1 MNDGTDDKRQRRIFA
16 AFTAVTVFAALVTA
30 AALGLIVSPLITKAY
45 AYAVYALSAAFL
57 LAAAGI
63 YMMIRGALALKR
75 AEKAGK
81 TA

>member
-1 MNDGTDDKRQRRIFA
+1 MNDGADDKRQRRIFA
-16 AFTAVTVFAALVTA
+16 VFTAVTVFAALFTA
-30 AALGLIVSPLITKAY
+30 AVPGLIVSPLITKTY

>member
-1 MNDGTDDKRQRRIFA
+1 MNDGADDKRQRRIFA
-16 AFTAVTVFAALVTA
+16 AFTAVTVFAALFTA
-30 AALGLIVSPLITKAY
+30 AAPGLIVSPLITKAY

-57 LAAAGI
+57 LAAGI